1 MSGEP
6 PSDGPISRRQA
17 LFDNVWKTCRF
28 SMTWVALCTRI
39 FRHNRSHMTLYPQA
53 AETESRT
60 TTASGVAQPLYFHS
74 GASRLFGWLHLP
86 NEPRAAGLGVVIC
99 SPFGYESI
107 CAHRSVRAFAEAFAG
122 VGIPTLR
129 FDYVGTGDSGD
140 VEENVDHIKLW
151 AQDVVAASCEL
162 KARAGVERICLVGIR
177 LGALLATLAATE
189 SSIIDSMILIGPVVS
204 GKRYLGELRMTQL
217 AGAGLS
223 GSPELDS
230 DGAARRSGA
239 QPVEAGG
246 FTLSAATVQALAK
259 IDLVSSAPPPVLSM
273 LILDGDTLPSA
284 RRWTE
289 HLANSTVRVDYKALP
304 GLVEMSM
311 TAPQFAAAPQAMIS
325 KSVEWL
331 TATASEALKYPPP
344 LAMNDEATA
353 PLYISVPEPSD
364 RRMRAAPISERPVAI
379 PAAGISLF
387 GIVSEP
393 CRKEK
398 RRRAV
403 ILLNPGADCHIGASR
418 MYVSLARRWA
428 RRGYFALRVDLGGI
442 GDSATRPGKRDDE
455 VFPDEAVDDIQRAI
469 DFMRA
474 RYGAT
479 DITVAGLCSGAYHAL
494 RAAAAGITLN
504 RILMVN
510 PQNYFWKKGMTL
522 EQIQLAEVA
531 HNPGLYR
538 RRMLSIQAW
547 RRVFAGETDLKRI
560 AGIYLQRMRLSGEAV
575 LRNVAR
581 RAHVPLPN
589 DLGWE
594 LEKIAASGIG
604 ITFLFASGE
613 PGIPL
618 LKLQAGSTLARLKQR
633 CHVRIVDSGDHVFS
647 RRGPRTLMGNLL
659 SQDLFANVRSAN

>member
-1 MSGEP
+1 MA
-6 PSDGPISRRQA
+6 R
-17 LFDNVWKTCRF
+17 
-28 SMTWVALCTRI
+28 
-39 FRHNRSHMTLYPQA
+39 YPQD
-53 AETESRT
+53 AETEGRM

-74 GASRLFGWLHLP
+74 GASRLFGWLHMP
-86 NEPRAAGLGVVIC
+86 EAQRAVGVGVVIC
-99 SPFGYESI
+99 NPFGYESI
-107 CAHRSVRAFAEAFAG
+107 CAHRSVREFAETFAG

-151 AQDVVAASCEL
+151 SQDVIAASCEL

-177 LGALLATLAATE
+177 LGALLATLAAAE
-189 SSIIDSMILIGPVVS
+189 SSMINSMILIGPVVS
-204 GKRYLGELRMTQL
+204 GKRYLAELRMTQL
-217 AGAGLS
+217 AGMALS
-223 GSPELDS
+223 GSSELDDA
-230 DGAARRSGA
+230 DGAARPSGA
-239 QPVEAGG
+239 RPVEVGG
-246 FTLSAATVQALAK
+246 FSLSAATVQALAK
-259 IDLVSSAPPPVLSM
+259 IDLVSRAPPPVSSM

-289 HLANSTVRVDYKALP
+289 HLANSSTRVDYKALP

-311 TAPQFAAAPQAMIS
+311 TAPQFAAAPQAMIA

-331 TATASEALKYPPP
+331 TATASAEALQLP
-344 LAMNDEATA
+344 LPALMSDDATA
-353 PLYISVPEPSD
+353 PLYLSILEPSD
-364 RRMRAAPISERPVAI
+364 RRMRATPISERPVAI

-393 CRKEK
+393 CREEK

-442 GDSATRPGKRDDE
+442 GDSATRPGKHNDE
-455 VFPDEAVDDIQRAI
+455 VFPEEAINDIQRAI

-494 RAAAAGITLN
+494 RAAAAGLTLN

-522 EQIQLAEVA
+522 EQIQLAEVV

-538 RRMLSIQAW
+538 RRLFSIQAW
-547 RRVFAGETDLKRI
+547 RRVFKGETDISRI

-594 LEKIAASGIG
+594 LEKIAANGIG
-604 ITFLFASGE
+604 ITFLFAPGE
-613 PGIPL
+613 PGIDL
-618 LKLQAGSTLARLKQR
+618 LKLQAGSTLARLAKR

-647 RRGPRTLMGNLL
+647 RRGPRALMGNLL